1 MKYNTDKV
9 LETLNL
15 VKHPETGKGLVELG
29 MVENLVLEGNKISFD
44 LVVKSGKDPF
54 AKSLVKAAD
63 RTLKFYLDEDIE
75 VEIKEKVKQFEA
87 VKFKAPS
94 KPLSGVKNIIAVSSG
109 KGGVGKSTV
118 AANLAVAIARTGA
131 KVGLLDADIW
141 GPSIPTMFGI
151 ENARPVATQEG
162 GKTLIHPVEKF
173 GIKVLSV
180 GFFVDPDK
188 ALIWR
193 GSMASN
199 ALGQLIND
207 GAWGEL
213 DYVILDMPPGTG
225 DIHLTLVQTLAVTG
239 VIIVSTPQK
248 VALGDAR
255 KGVSMY
261 QQKDINV
268 PILGLVENMAYFT
281 PAECPDN
288 KYYLFGKDGC
298 KNLAAELNVP
308 LLAEIPIV
316 QSIMDAGDK
325 GHPIALDGNDPM
337 GKAFSAL
344 AQAAIDRIEW
354 RNRELD
360 PTKKVEIKEG
370 AGCSTDK

>member
-1 MKYNTDKV
+1 MKYSTDKV

-15 VKHPETGKGLVELG
+15 VKHPETGKGIVELG
-29 MVENLVLEGNKISFD
+29 MVENLVLEGNKIAFD
-44 LVVKSGKDPF
+44 LVAKSGKDPF
-54 AKSLVKAAD
+54 AKSLIKAAD
-63 RTLKFYLDEDIE
+63 KTLKFYLDESIE
-75 VEIKEKVKQFEA
+75 VDIKQTVKHFEA
-87 VKFKAPS
+87 AKFSAPS
-94 KPLSGVKNIIAVSSG
+94 KPLSGVKNIIAISSG

-118 AANLAVAIARTGA
+118 AANLAVALARTGA

-141 GPSIPTMFGI
+141 GPSVPMMFGM
-151 ENARPVATQEG
+151 ENARPAAAEEN
-162 GKTLIHPVEKF
+162 GKTMIHPIEKF
-173 GIKVLSV
+173 GVKILSV
-180 GFFVDPDK
+180 GFFVDPNK

-207 GAWGEL
+207 GAWGKL
-213 DYVILDMPPGTG
+213 DYVVLDMPPGTG

-281 PAECPDN
+281 PAELPDN

-298 KNLAAELNVP
+298 KNLAEELNVP
-308 LLAEIPIV
+308 LLGQIPLV
-316 QSIMDAGDK
+316 QGIMESGDK
-325 GHPIALDGNDPM
+325 GHPIALDETDPM
-337 GKAFSAL
+337 GIAFTNL

-354 RNRELD
+354 RNKEMN
-360 PTKKVEIKEG
+360 PTKKVEMKDG
-370 AGCSTDK
+370 AGCSTD